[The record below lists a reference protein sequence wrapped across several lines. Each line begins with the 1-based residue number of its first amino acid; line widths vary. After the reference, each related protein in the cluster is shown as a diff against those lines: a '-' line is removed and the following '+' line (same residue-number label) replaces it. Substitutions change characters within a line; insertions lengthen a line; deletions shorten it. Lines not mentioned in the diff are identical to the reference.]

1 LPTPLQG
8 RNAAL
13 IVTFT
18 DNVPGDRVIRLTLN
32 GQKLAFRDDGRGA
45 DQRAGDGRFS
55 APFTVRLDSLQA
67 QQTRLLA
74 AARRGIR
81 PVVFREREPLPRP
94 LPDTSLVIP
103 PSVDELIR
111 LLRERQFVIP
121 RSITPRPGRIF
132 PVIPFTPVD
141 PATVSYPGSLLIN
154 DPQVM
159 SDTTRTW
166 NVCTRTGD
174 TLGVWSFRHAVTEMA
189 NTPVTG
195 ITPEHFVRRWLKRWE
210 LNLTVND
217 VASPSRP
224 GMVSFI
230 NDWQTASGGANVPLD
245 LNKAPFRLLAI
256 VNRIDLRENLTYGG
270 GSAGEGRLVFG
281 AVNPSTC
288 QPLLFTVILEYGIH
302 KTGCPGL
309 KGWAQQWMNLSHF
322 TIGSES
328 YDSALAVITEQFVG
342 RNTNPAQLPNR
353 SSLNQLRTN
362 EILSGPWQL
371 REFHLAGEDVD
382 IGHLRQVVVKQT
394 PRDELNAQQIVAD
407 YIARDHVQ
415 IGNGTNVVPT
425 EFSPP
430 PAPPVDPFLGPQS
443 NAPPVPGGFWDG
455 PPPPPST
462 SVDSLY
468 REKFSLNTCN
478 GCHTTETAT
487 GFTHIKPQVNPGTAG
502 SLSAF
507 LMGIDN
513 VFDPAGEKDPA
524 NPTATKKRTFNEPL
538 RRQQS
543 IADVLGQSCL
553 QQILFRP
560 LRAVH

>member
-1 LPTPLQG
+1 MRRAAISLIVFSLLASTPLARATQAPQQGLPRVPEPAIETAVVRVLPTPLQG

-195 ITPEHFVRRWLKRWE
+195 ITPEQLADRQRR
-210 LNLTVND
+210 
-217 VASPSRP
+217 
-224 GMVSFI
+224 
-230 NDWQTASGGANVPLD
+230 
-245 LNKAPFRLLAI
+245 
-256 VNRIDLRENLTYGG
+256 RE
-270 GSAGEGRLVFG
+270 R
-281 AVNPSTC
+281 
-288 QPLLFTVILEYGIH
+288 
-302 KTGCPGL
+302 
-309 KGWAQQWMNLSHF
+309 
-322 TIGSES
+322 
-328 YDSALAVITEQFVG
+328 
-342 RNTNPAQLPNR
+342 
-353 SSLNQLRTN
+353 
-362 EILSGPWQL
+362 
-371 REFHLAGEDVD
+371 
-382 IGHLRQVVVKQT
+382 
-394 PRDELNAQQIVAD
+394 
-407 YIARDHVQ
+407 
-415 IGNGTNVVPT
+415 
-425 EFSPP
+425 
-430 PAPPVDPFLGPQS
+430 
-443 NAPPVPGGFWDG
+443 
-455 PPPPPST
+455 
-462 SVDSLY
+462 
-468 REKFSLNTCN
+468 
-478 GCHTTETAT
+478 
-487 GFTHIKPQVNPGTAG
+487 
-502 SLSAF
+502 
-507 LMGIDN
+507 
-513 VFDPAGEKDPA
+513 PAGP
-524 NPTATKKRTFNEPL
+524 
-538 RRQQS
+538 
-543 IADVLGQSCL
+543 
-553 QQILFRP
+553 
-560 LRAVH
+560 